1 MKFDDLD
8 AKMRKIETAEDSF
21 IGTELYLCARLD
33 GKGFSRF
40 TAENFE
46 KPFDKK
52 FSDLMCLTTE
62 HLMTCGFNILFAY
75 TQSDEI
81 SLLFHPDE
89 TAFNRKT
96 RKLLTILAG
105 EASAMFS
112 VRSGVPVCFDC
123 RLIPLPTKDDVKDYF
138 AWRQGDLLRNSLDSC
153 CYYALLKDGYS
164 KAEATNILDKK
175 QPDYKTE
182 LLKKYG
188 IDYGTLPDW
197 QKYGI
202 SFYFT
207 EKEKSGVNQ
216 KTGEPIT
223 YFRREITSD
232 RNLPNGEKFGD
243 YALGFLERVS
253 K

>member
-1 MKFDDLD
+1 
-8 AKMRKIETAEDSF
+8 
-21 IGTELYLCARLD
+21 
-33 GKGFSRF
+33 
-40 TAENFE
+40 
-46 KPFDKK
+46 
-52 FSDLMCLTTE
+52 
-62 HLMTCGFNILFAY
+62 
-75 TQSDEI
+75 
-81 SLLFHPDE
+81 
-89 TAFNRKT
+89 
-96 RKLLTILAG
+96 
-105 EASAMFS
+105 MFS

-123 RLIPLPTKDDVKDYF
+123 RLIPLQTKDDVKDYF

-164 KAEATNILDKK
+164 NTEATNILDKK

-188 IDYGTLPDW
+188 IDYGKLPDW

-216 KTGEPIT
+216 KTGEPVK

-243 YALGFLERVS
+243 YALGFLERAS